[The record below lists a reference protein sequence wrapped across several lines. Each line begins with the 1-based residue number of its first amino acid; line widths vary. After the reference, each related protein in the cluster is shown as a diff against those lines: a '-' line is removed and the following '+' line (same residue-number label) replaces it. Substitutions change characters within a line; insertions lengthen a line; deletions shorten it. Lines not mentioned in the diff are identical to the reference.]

1 MKLWILIKN
10 NPSKCNEK
18 LLSFLKSK
26 IKKIK
31 KKHKLRVVIVYEE
44 LYKILPSEVT
54 KLPVLITDQGKMVT
68 GNKQIIQNINKTIND
83 NPVNE
88 NNYTPPS
95 DNINDYWSKE
105 MFSKEQENNEESSDL
120 MENVR
125 QKALN
130 RTMVH
135 KEEMNKTKKKRVKS
149 MDGPEEREKLNVIQS
164 DSISNFTDDPMA
176 KKFWEN
182 QETTPGFDT

>member
-1 MKLWILIKN
+1 MGL
-10 NPSKCNEK
+10 S
-18 LLSFLKSK
+18 LLSLKPCR
-26 IKKIK
+26 IA
-31 KKHKLRVVIVYEE
+31 
-44 LYKILPSEVT
+44 ILT
-54 KLPVLITDQGKMVT
+54 T
-68 GNKQIIQNINKTIND
+68 
-83 NPVNE
+83 
-88 NNYTPPS
+88 
-95 DNINDYWSKE
+95 
-105 MFSKEQENNEESSDL
+105 ENNEESSDL

-130 RTMVH
+130 RTMAH

-164 DSISNFTDDPMA
+164 DSISNFTDDPIA

>member
-10 NPSKCNEK
+10 NPSKCNK
-18 LLSFLKSK
+18 NLIRFLKSK
-26 IKKIK
+26 IRKIK
-31 KKHKLRVVIVYEE
+31 KKYKLRVVIVYED
-44 LYKILPSEVT
+44 LYKTLPPGIT
-54 KLPVLITDQGKMVT
+54 KFPVLITEQGKMAI
-68 GNKQIIQNINKTIND
+68 GNTQIIKNINKTIN
-83 NPVNE
+83 E
-88 NNYTPPS
+88 NNTSSYAPPS
-95 DNINDYWSKE
+95 DNINDYWSQE

-130 RTMVH
+130 RTMNH
-135 KEEMNKTKKKRVKS
+135 RDEMNKTKKKRMQS
-149 MDGPEEREKLNVIQS
+149 TDGPEEREKLDIIQS

-182 QETTPGFDT
+182 QETTPGFDS